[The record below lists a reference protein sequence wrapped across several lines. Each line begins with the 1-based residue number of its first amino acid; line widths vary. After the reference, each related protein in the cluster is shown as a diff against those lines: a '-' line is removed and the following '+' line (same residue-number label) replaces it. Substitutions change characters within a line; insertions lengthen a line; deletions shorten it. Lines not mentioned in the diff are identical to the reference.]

1 MTSVVPPLMTA
12 SVSAYHPSGRNVEI
26 LDAATVQTNFN
37 AISSAT
43 VMIQDKF
50 TVLDKRMTELESF
63 THWVARNHPH
73 VIHEYV
79 VSNAAKEKIG
89 VKKI

>member
-1 MTSVVPPLMTA
+1 MIALQTA
-12 SVSAYHPSGRNVEI
+12 SVSAFTSNGRNFDI
-26 LDAATVQTNFN
+26 LDPMVVQQNFSN
-37 AISSAT
+37 
-43 VMIQDKF
+43 IQTEFYQTEERHNK
-50 TVLDKRMTELESF
+50 LDKRMTELESF

-73 VIHEYV
+73 VIYEYV